1 MDLKKLSYVDADY
14 RPSAWLA
21 YMLTSKPAGNDAL
34 VTMLPRLNTDN
45 VVLTQNKAE
54 RRAAKDTA
62 RENQAKINKD
72 PLPKLPPREV
82 IMFHKIARHAEC
94 DSTAHLKRKLDAF
107 TTHLAYLQDAGLDD
121 EVRKYK
127 RMQLDAITE
136 MCDALVKLDAVNM
149 KSHANTVIDLLNSST
164 SSSRIDL
171 SIDEDDTYST

>member
-1 MDLKKLSYVDADY
+1 MDLKKRTYVDADY

-21 YMLTSKPAGNDAL
+21 FMLTSKPAGNDAL

-45 VVLTQNKAE
+45 VVLTQNKAV

-62 RENQAKINKD
+62 RENQAKINKE
-72 PLPKLPPREV
+72 PVPKLPPREV

-107 TTHLAYLQDAGLDD
+107 TAHLAYLQDAGLEE

-127 RMQLDAITE
+127 RMQLDVSTK
-136 MCDALVKLDAVNM
+136 MCDALVMLDETNM
-149 KSHANTVIDLLNSST
+149 QSQANTVIDLLNSST

-171 SIDEDDTYST
+171 SNDEDDNYST